1 MADKK
6 ITELSN
12 VDTAAADDIVMIV
25 EGPLT
30 SNPANKKITF
40 ANTPTIAK
48 SYTVAGLPQTGIA
61 VGQLVWVTDQ
71 SGGAQLAVCTDAS
84 GTGTW
89 ALVTD
94 GTTAPSTGA

>member
-12 VDTAAADDIVMIV
+12 VDTASAEDIVMIV

-48 SYTVAGLPQTGIA
+48 SYLRRDILNSQI
-61 VGQLVWVTDQ
+61 L
-71 SGGAQLAVCTDAS
+71 
-84 GTGTW
+84 
-89 ALVTD
+89 
-94 GTTAPSTGA
+94 